1 MTNLNSKIAE
11 QHTKIIS
18 ELACRQ
24 MPTIVKALDEI
35 SELYDERIA
44 YLELEIESLENEIRN
59 RPV

>member
-18 ELACRQ
+18 CLADQQ
-24 MPTIVKALDEI
+24 MTPIVKALDVI

-44 YLELEIESLENEIRN
+44 YLEIEIESLENEIVN